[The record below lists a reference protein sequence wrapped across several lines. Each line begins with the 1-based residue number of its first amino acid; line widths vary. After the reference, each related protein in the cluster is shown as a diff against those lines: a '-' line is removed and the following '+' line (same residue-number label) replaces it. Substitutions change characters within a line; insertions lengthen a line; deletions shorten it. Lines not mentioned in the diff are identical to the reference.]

1 MAVNINEENLKLAK
15 EIEQKDGSLGNN
27 FYQAI
32 TEIVEETHQEYANYQ
47 LQGDKKNGSI
57 KMAELNGTVAA
68 VDNIKGINQALASA
82 ITGGDMSAWNDNEYT
97 KDNKGLFNAFMKGD
111 TKITK
116 NKDGDIG
123 INFNGKFHSMN
134 DIENKISEG
143 KKDFESIKEIRQ
155 HVIDATNLGKEDKG
169 LKSAAINNSFNYK
182 QTHSQLKDII
192 KKGNIKS
199 LLFDP
204 VLDGAP
210 FSEEVLENPNLK
222 NIRYA
227 DLGLKPPK
235 NDNDGMINETLT
247 QSDARKIVSSLA
259 EESNHELAQE
269 LLTDYFANI
278 VKQNNTKAAGVESG
292 SETNKPMTPAE
303 LIKKYRNK
311 Q

>member
-27 FYQAI
+27 FYKAI

-47 LQGDKKNGSI
+47 LEGDKKNGSI

-134 DIENKISEG
+134 DIENKINEG

-204 VLDGAP
+204 VCL
-210 FSEEVLENPNLK
+210 
-222 NIRYA
+222 
-227 DLGLKPPK
+227 
-235 NDNDGMINETLT
+235 
-247 QSDARKIVSSLA
+247 
-259 EESNHELAQE
+259 
-269 LLTDYFANI
+269 
-278 VKQNNTKAAGVESG
+278 
-292 SETNKPMTPAE
+292 
-303 LIKKYRNK
+303 
-311 Q
+311 